1 MDFCSIL
8 VFILGNDI
16 SLIIS
21 LVFLS
26 LMQIFEFEL
35 DRKSGILFVIIDLF
49 VVVLIL
55 EVLCFKFLTFNLLS
69 IIEVYHHFLLLYVIF
84 WIYQLILYNYDFFG
98 LALIYIFDF

>member
-69 IIEVYHHFLLLYVIF
+69 LNFELGFLILVIF
-84 WIYQLILYNYDFFG
+84 EMFVDN
-98 LALIYIFDF
+98 